1 MLCLSK
7 SFNRNVE
14 YSDQSLSMGYTTK
27 AIQGIS
33 LSTMVKIGMTVLS
46 AAKLM
51 ILARIISQYD
61 FGLFAFVLVAIGI
74 VESITE
80 TGINATI
87 IQSSNSVK
95 YFLDTA
101 WVISIVRGLLI
112 SIFMIFLGFGMEMF
126 YDIPQLLTLVGIASF
141 VPLIKGFINPAV
153 VTLHKEMSFVKDS
166 VYRLSLLVVEV
177 MTSVTLGLLLRSVYA
192 LVFGL
197 LISALFEVALTFWM
211 FEDRPR
217 FVYLKSRAQ
226 EIFENM
232 RGLNIMA
239 ILGYVVENMDSL
251 IIGKVTSTSA
261 LGVYQSSYGLTHRFN
276 LHLAKSVA
284 HGTFPVYAKIQQDQV
299 RLRRAFFR
307 TLALSMIGFTLI
319 GLPFYLFPRWT
330 VLFFLGENWLEVVT
344 LVRPLIIA
352 GLLQS
357 VVNLASPV
365 FMARKSYF
373 WLNANLFFTALCM
386 LISIS
391 ILGSHYGLG
400 GAVHGVVLARAI
412 SVPIVLFGIFRVL
425 YTTTQKPR
433 RWQT

>member
-1 MLCLSK
+1 
-7 SFNRNVE
+7 
-14 YSDQSLSMGYTTK
+14 MGYTSK

-33 LSTMVKIGMTVLS
+33 LSTLVKVGMTILS
-46 AAKLM
+46 AVKLM
-51 ILARIISQYD
+51 ILARIISKYD
-61 FGLFAFVLVAIGI
+61 YGLFAFVAVAIGI

-87 IQSSNSVK
+87 IQSSKSVN

-112 SIFMIFLGFGMEMF
+112 SIFMIFLGFGMEIF
-126 YDIPQLLTLVGIASF
+126 YDSPQLLTLVGVASF
-141 VPLIKGFINPAV
+141 IPLIRGFINPAV
-153 VTLHKEMSFVKDS
+153 ITLHKDLSFMQDS

-177 MTSVTLGLLLRSVYA
+177 VASVSLGLLLRSVYA

-197 LISALFEVALTFWM
+197 LISAVFEVALTFWM
-211 FEDRPR
+211 FKDRPR
-217 FVYLKSRAQ
+217 FIYLKSRAQ
-226 EIFENM
+226 EIFDNM

-239 ILGYVVENMDSL
+239 VLAYVVENMDSL

-261 LGVYQSSYGLTHRFN
+261 LGVYQNSYGLTHRFN
-276 LHLAKSVA
+276 LHLAKSVT

-307 TLALSMIGFTLI
+307 TLLISMVGFTLI

-330 VLFFLGENWLEVVT
+330 ILFFLGENWIEAVT

-357 VVNLASPV
+357 VVNISSAA
-365 FMARKSYF
+365 FMARRSYF
-373 WLNANLFFTALCM
+373 WLNANLFVTALCM
-386 LISIS
+386 LTFIPT
-391 ILGSHYGLG
+391 LGGQYGLG
-400 GAVHGVVLARAI
+400 GAVHGVLLARAI
-412 SVPIVLFGIFRVL
+412 SLPIVLFGIFRVL
-425 YTTTQKPR
+425 YATTQQPR
-433 RWQT
+433 RWQS